1 LTFQQLWGET
11 RPVGRSRSSG
21 GYDRIIGTPAD
32 SELREWFVGAAES
45 RGMHV
50 EVDRVGNQWAWLGDP
65 DASPGTPSR
74 NLVLGSHLDSVPG
87 GGAFDGMLGV
97 VSAFAAIDR
106 LREGGRLPE
115 VPLGVVSFIEE
126 EGAGFGITC
135 LGSRV
140 LLGSLGRE
148 EALALRDRDGATLA
162 DALEAMGCDVDD
174 FGADRDAAV
183 RIGTYAELHI
193 EQGRGLIDLGRPV
206 AVGSSIRPYGR
217 WRLTIQGEGNHAGT
231 TRLPDRHDPM
241 LVLADVI
248 QTARVAALTRG
259 CVATV
264 GKVYVEPNAANAIP
278 NRVTAWLDARGPD
291 EALVSELAAEV
302 GGVPGVQSVQEF
314 FTERERFDG
323 PLAATLSELLDH
335 APILETGAGHD
346 AGTIAAA
353 GIPSAM
359 LFVRNP
365 TGVSHSPREHAEE
378 ADCLEGVDALARVI
392 HHLGA

>member
-21 GYDRIIGTPAD
+21 GYDRIIGTSAD

-106 LREGGRLPE
+106 LRASGRLPD

-248 QTARVAALTRG
+248 QTARVAALKRG

-264 GKVYVEPNAANAIP
+264 GKVCVEPNAANAIP